1 MIALYIIGGIL
12 LLFLLLFSLRVGVQV
27 EFGESLKVKAKVGPS
42 TIVLLPKKA
51 TKGKKQETKKEKKP
65 KEKEQKGEKKKLD
78 LTASDI
84 RSAIPVVW
92 ESLQKGLKKSGRK
105 IRIDPLTVSIIFGGD
120 DPADVAEWYGWA
132 SSLLWTVMPCLQE
145 KMQIPHPQIHLGMDF
160 TAEKIKAEGKFGIWC
175 RVGGIFAIGLAFAK
189 PVLKWLSATKK
200 KKKQTEAKGKA
211 LPEETDKTAA

>member
-12 LLFLLLFSLRVGVQV
+12 VLFLLLFSLRIGVQV

-42 TIVLLPKKA
+42 TITLLPKQAK
-51 TKGKKQETKKEKKP
+51 TGKKEKTKSEKSP
-65 KEKEQKGEKKKLD
+65 KGKEQKGEKKKLD
-78 LTASDI
+78 LTAADI

-92 ESLQKGLKKSGRK
+92 ESLQKGFKKSGQK
-105 IRIDPLTVSIIFGGD
+105 IRIDPLTVSVIFGGE

-132 SSLLWTVMPCLQE
+132 SGVLWSIMPQLEE

-175 RVGGIFAIGLAFAK
+175 RVGGIFAIGNAFAK
-189 PVLKWLSATKK
+189 PLLKWLIATKK
-200 KKKQTEAKGKA
+200 QKKQIQPKVKD
-211 LPEETDKTAA
+211 LPEENNKTAA